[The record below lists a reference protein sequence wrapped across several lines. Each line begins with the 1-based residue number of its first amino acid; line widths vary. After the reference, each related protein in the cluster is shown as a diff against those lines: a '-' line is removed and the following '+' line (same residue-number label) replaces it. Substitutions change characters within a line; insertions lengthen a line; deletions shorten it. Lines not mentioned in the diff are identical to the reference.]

1 MAKVQKGKYIADAK
15 KGKSKKVSW
24 EFPLTKSNFIYL
36 AVGLGIILLG
46 FILMATGI
54 TEEPAVP
61 DGKWNNP
68 MAVTIAPILLI
79 IGYCIVVPLALLKFF
94 GKKSDEAN

>member
-1 MAKVQKGKYIADAK
+1 MAKIQKGRNTSAAK
-15 KGKSKKVSW
+15 KSKKVTW
-24 EFPLTKSNFIYL
+24 EFPLTKNNFVYL
-36 AVGLGIILLG
+36 AIGLGIIILG

-54 TEEPAVP
+54 TEEPALP
-61 DGKWNNP
+61 EGKWNNP

-79 IGYCIVVPLALLKFF
+79 IGYCIVVPLALLKYF